1 MDSKDQHLL
10 LWESCYNVRELGGFA
25 TNFGSHTRFGVF
37 IRADNLARLS
47 ESGKES
53 LLAYGVGTI
62 IDLRSEYE
70 LEIDPPPFAQ
80 SSGQPNYPE
89 YINTPFLNEDDKD
102 AIEKLDQMKSLVE
115 MYHWMLDKFQKNIG
129 VAMTHLANATG
140 KGPILFHCH
149 SGRDRTGIVA
159 AFLLLFAGVEKQIVV
174 DDYAL
179 SNEYIQPTY
188 AKTLYKNPE
197 VMLATIEYLEQKYGG
212 ISSYLL
218 QAGVTQKDLQR
229 LVSHLMG

>member
-1 MDSKDQHLL
+1 MSIQEQRHL
-10 LWESCYNVRELGGFA
+10 LWESCYNVRDLGGFP
-25 TNFGSHTRFGVF
+25 TNLGSRSHFNAF

-53 LLAYGVGTI
+53 LLAHGVGTI

-80 SSGQPNYPE
+80 SSGRANYPR

-129 VAMTHLANATG
+129 AAMTQIANAIG
-140 KGPILFHCH
+140 EGPILFHCH
-149 SGRDRTGIVA
+149 SGRDRTGIIA
-159 AFLLLFAGVEKQIVV
+159 AFLLLLAGVDEQVV
-174 DDYAL
+174 ADDYAL

-197 VMLATIEYLEQKYGG
+197 VMLATIEYLEHKYGG
-212 ISSYLL
+212 VSSYLL
-218 QAGVTQKDLQR
+218 QAGVTQNELHR
-229 LVSHLMG
+229 LVLHLMG